1 MELDVLALAAH
12 RDDIELTCAGTLIKL
27 VDRGYR
33 VGIVDLT
40 AGEMGT
46 RGTIEE
52 REQEALE
59 AARIMGVVTRE
70 NLHIPDGYVQ
80 MTDENERKII
90 QVIRGYRPQL
100 LFAPYPDW
108 EDRHPDHAHTG
119 RLVASAWF
127 KSGLTKLDTNQPYHR
142 PERMLYYMCHRRFEP
157 TFVVDVTDQHERK
170 MQAIR
175 AFRSQIY
182 NPAYEA
188 EETYISRKEYLE
200 EIEVHSRYYGSL
212 IGKRY
217 GEPFLLRE
225 VLEMDDPFALVRG
238 IRT

>member
-1 MELDVLALAAH
+1 MELDVLAFAAH
-12 RDDIELTCAGTLIKL
+12 RDDLELTCAGTLIKL

-46 RGTIEE
+46 RGTAEE
-52 REQEALE
+52 REQEASE
-59 AARIMGVVTRE
+59 AAHVMGVAVRE

-80 MTDENERKII
+80 VAEENERK
-90 QVIRGYRPQL
+90 VIRTIRTYRPQL
-100 LFAPYPDW
+100 LFLPYW
-108 EDRHPDHAHTG
+108 EDRHPDHAHAG

-127 KSGLTKLDTNQPYHR
+127 KSGLAKLDTNQPSYR
-142 PERMLYYMCHRRFEP
+142 PERLLYYMCHYRVEP

-170 MQAIR
+170 MQAIQ
-175 AFRSQIY
+175 AFRSQVH
-182 NPAYEA
+182 NPSYEA

-200 EIEVHSRYYGSL
+200 EIEARSRYYGSL
-212 IGKRY
+212 IGRRY

-225 VLEMDDPFALVRG
+225 MLEVEDPFSLVRG
-238 IRT
+238 VST

>member
-1 MELDVLALAAH
+1 MDLDVLAFAAH
-12 RDDIELTCAGTLIKL
+12 RDDVELTCAGTLIKL
-27 VDRGYR
+27 VDRGYK

-46 RGTIEE
+46 RGTAEE
-52 REQEALE
+52 REQEASE
-59 AARIMGVVTRE
+59 ATRVMGVAIRE

-80 MTDENERKII
+80 ATDNHERK
-90 QVIRGYRPQL
+90 VIRVIRAYRPRL
-100 LFAPYPDW
+100 LFLPYW

-127 KSGLTKLDTNQPYHR
+127 KSGLTKLDTGQPAHR
-142 PERMLYYMCHRRFEP
+142 PERLLYYMCHHRFEP

-182 NPAYEA
+182 NPAYAA
-188 EETYISRKEYLE
+188 EGTYISRKEYLE
-200 EIEVHSRYYGSL
+200 ELEARSRYYGSL
-212 IGKRY
+212 IGRRY

-225 VLEMDDPFALVRG
+225 MLEVEDPFSLVR
-238 IRT
+238 RVST